1 MASHGGTPV
10 IWIEGLIPH
19 VKALH
24 LSFVAVWV
32 AGLLALPR
40 MLARHDRAIVQAEFA
55 QIRRATHF
63 GYVWVITPVAIL
75 AIFTG
80 SLLIF
85 LREIF
90 TVWIFAKLILV
101 TGLVAMHAWVGHT
114 IIAVAE
120 TEGEHEPPEPLVPT
134 ILIFGL
140 VIGVLSLVLAKPE
153 LAELPIP
160 SWLLQ
165 PLGRQLPF
173 DTPKP

>member
-1 MASHGGTPV
+1 M
-10 IWIEGLIPH
+10 
-19 VKALH
+19 
-24 LSFVAVWV
+24 
-32 AGLLALPR
+32 
-40 MLARHDRAIVQAEFA
+40 
-55 QIRRATHF
+55 
-63 GYVWVITPVAIL
+63 
-75 AIFTG
+75 
-80 SLLIF
+80 F

-101 TGLVAMHAWVGHT
+101 TGLVALHAWVGHT

-120 TEGEHEPPEPLVPT
+120 PEGKHEPPEPLLPT

>member
-1 MASHGGTPV
+1 M
-10 IWIEGLIPH
+10 IWVEGLIPH

-32 AGLLALPR
+32 AGLIALPR

-75 AIFTG
+75 AIATG
-80 SLLIF
+80 SALIF
-85 LREIF
+85 MREIF
-90 TVWIFAKLILV
+90 TVWIFAKLVLV

-134 ILIFGL
+134 ILIFSL
-140 VIGVLSLVLAKPE
+140 VIGVLFLVLAKPE
-153 LAELPIP
+153 LDELSIP

>member
-1 MASHGGTPV
+1 M
-10 IWIEGLIPH
+10 ICIEGLIPH

-32 AGLLALPR
+32 AGLIALPR
-40 MLARHDRAIVQAEFA
+40 MLARHDPDIVQAEFT

-63 GYVWVITPVAIL
+63 GYVWVITPMAVL

-80 SLLIF
+80 SALIF
-85 LREIF
+85 MREIF
-90 TVWIFAKLILV
+90 TVWIFAKLVLV

-134 ILIFGL
+134 ILIFSL
-140 VIGVLSLVLAKPE
+140 VVGVLCLVLAKPE
-153 LAELPIP
+153 LNELPMP

-173 DTPKP
+173 AIPNR